1 MTAQRAEALQKPPP
15 LEATELRIALAT
27 AAVQAARGARRLRLG
42 RADRDDLRQD
52 ILVALLER
60 LEQFDAAR
68 GAWSTFTGVVA
79 RTVVADR
86 ARADR
91 GQRVTCLSLDLD
103 QFPAGASATQQ
114 DCADPVLTLDL
125 QRVAAELPLQ
135 PQELLRLLAAMGDVA
150 TAQRADV
157 RSTTAFYRAVADLRC
172 WLRAAG
178 MRPSSGALR
187 RRPCAARWEK
197 SPPGYVEKEMP
208 NHA

>member
-1 MTAQRAEALQKPPP
+1 MPAQRAHAPQKPPP
-15 LEATELRIALAT
+15 LESAELRIALAT
-27 AAVQAARGARRLRLG
+27 ASAQAARGARRLRLG

-68 GAWSTFTGVVA
+68 GSWGTFAGMIA

-86 ARADR
+86 ARASR
-91 GQRVTCLSLDLD
+91 GQRFAYVELDLD
-103 QFPAGASATQQ
+103 QFPVGASVTQQ

-135 PQELLRLLAAMGDVA
+135 PQELLRRLATVGDVA
-150 TAQRADV
+150 ATQRADA
-157 RSTTAFYRAVADLRC
+157 RSSTAFYRAVADLRC

-178 MRPSSGALR
+178 MRPSPGGAHR
-187 RRPCAARWEK
+187 RARAVGWEK
-197 SPPGYVEKEMP
+197 SAPRYVEKEMP